1 MKLSDFLS
9 PETIESSLQAR
20 NGAEALAELAGLL
33 FRAGHVPEDTDLVQ
47 ILKNREELGS
57 TGLGDG
63 VAIPHV
69 YLKSLSAPRVAVG
82 RSVEGVDFNA
92 IDGRPVHIFF
102 LLVTPDISKG
112 DHLKMLA
119 RISRLLRKPDL
130 RRSLMGAAGS
140 EEMQRIILEEDE
152 EE

>member
-1 MKLSDFLS
+1 
-9 PETIESSLQAR
+9 
-20 NGAEALAELAGLL
+20 
-33 FRAGHVPEDTDLVQ
+33 
-47 ILKNREELGS
+47 
-57 TGLGDG
+57 
-63 VAIPHV
+63 
-69 YLKSLSAPRVAVG
+69 
-82 RSVEGVDFNA
+82 
-92 IDGRPVHIFF
+92 
-102 LLVTPDISKG
+102 VTPDISKG